1 MIVEV
6 NLTQMIFLA
15 IALFSA
21 LWAAAKL
28 FYAMFEKSQDKR
40 FEAMTV
46 ILEKNQETTLQL
58 ERDFLKF
65 QSEIP
70 RVYLRRDD
78 YTRETQTLHEA
89 IRAEIA
95 PLRISVGRIEDYL
108 IHKP

>member
-1 MIVEV
+1 MNVEV

-15 IALFSA
+15 ISLFSG

-28 FYAMFEKSQDKR
+28 FYAQFDKAQELR
-40 FEAMTV
+40 FKTLTA

-58 ERDFLKF
+58 ERDFLRF

-78 YTRETQTLHEA
+78 YMRETQTLHES
-89 IRAEIA
+89 IRAEIT
-95 PLRISVGRIEDYL
+95 PLRASVSRIEDFL